1 MHKFY
6 LALVSSQLGT

>member
-6 LALVSSQLGT
+6 LALVTSTNWY